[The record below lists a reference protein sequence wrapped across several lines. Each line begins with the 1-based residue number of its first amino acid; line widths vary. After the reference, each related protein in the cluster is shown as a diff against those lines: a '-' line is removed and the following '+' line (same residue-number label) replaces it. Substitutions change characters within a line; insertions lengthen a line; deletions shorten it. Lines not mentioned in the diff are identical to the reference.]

1 MLEYTVISDWKRN
14 EGLRW
19 NWEKK
24 ENVSHSLICVWMTG
38 PALQFSQ
45 KVLYIF
51 KKRSVL
57 FFIFLWQAFFF
68 LSSSLNYIFEK
79 KEMWFALFKKTVCFD
94 MFSHFSSCVLNF
106 ISLCCFQ
113 IPRVTNFC
121 QWLPWRPF
129 IGGRRRRN
137 TSLDFSS
144 PVVFHVVLF
153 HAALNDFLLCLVSP
167 RHTNKH
173 VTLTLTQ
180 TLSFSSCS
188 VMLEKFSLTRWI
200 VGESPLDAGL
210 RGGEDFNCCDI
221 TQIGGDRHA
230 DVNWDCVSYVS
241 SAAVCSCV
249 DHSAAC
255 SCTRSHKHTTL
266 LSLRGDDVLI

>member
-1 MLEYTVISDWKRN
+1 MCFEFHVISLFPNSK
-14 EGLRW
+14 
-19 NWEKK
+19 
-24 ENVSHSLICVWMTG
+24 SHT
-38 PALQFSQ
+38 
-45 KVLYIF
+45 
-51 KKRSVL
+51 
-57 FFIFLWQAFFF
+57 F
-68 LSSSLNYIFEK
+68 LSVVA
-79 KEMWFALFKKTVCFD
+79 MKTF
-94 MFSHFSSCVLNF
+94 H
-106 ISLCCFQ
+106 
-113 IPRVTNFC
+113 
-121 QWLPWRPF
+121 W
-129 IGGRRRRN
+129 GRRHRN

-144 PVVFHVVLF
+144 PVVFLLFCF

-200 VGESPLDAGL
+200 VRESPLDAGL

-249 DHSAAC
+249 DHRAAC

-266 LSLRGDDVLI
+266 PSLRGDDVLI